1 MRLFL
6 MSLRWWDDTDSAS
19 CGKCKANSG
28 AAVGWRRV
36 AGVTKQ
42 KEVAGQLRG
51 EQVSSSPSSPSR
63 DPFRQNLNR
72 SQLPMPNVVC
82 NVPQHHRAA
91 NWRVGLELIGNNSI
105 PGRYAFSSFHKY
117 VSVYLVL
124 GTEDRTMN
132 KTIIIFSPWVA
143 LYYIILYYIILYYI
157 ITL

>member
-1 MRLFL
+1 MRLVL

-19 CGKCKANSG
+19 CGKCKADSG
-28 AAVGWRRV
+28 AAVGWRKV
-36 AGVTKQ
+36 AGVTTEGSSQ
-42 KEVAGQLRG
+42 AASWGADIKEQA
-51 EQVSSSPSSPSR
+51 SSSPSSPSR
-63 DPFRQNLNR
+63 APFWQNLNR
-72 SQLPMPNVVC
+72 NQLPMPNVVC

-91 NWRVGLELIGNNSI
+91 HWSVGLELIGNNSI

-132 KTIIIFSPWVA
+132 RTIIFSPRVA
-143 LYYIILYYIILYYI
+143 YVTLYYI